1 MLGINPIMR
10 SGHKAEFREIV
21 YERRRWELLE
31 RMRREALG
39 IMRPLQSFNLAP
51 IIYGSIARGDVDEGS
66 DLDVF
71 IPNPISS
78 TEVEL
83 AVEMAGFRPIRRVLV
98 QATPSYAPKGY
109 LFLEEGVSISFP
121 LVRLRAVE
129 REFYKFA
136 GELDLSDALKGIR
149 RPGVNKELLLI
160 EPREYG
166 HVESPVVGRESYV
179 AGLLGISPR
188 TVMDRVRALGKRSRV
203 GRTGL
208 FIERELGPEEN
219 FESALAELEAG
230 NPALRRR
237 LRSPRSI

>member
-1 MLGINPIMR
+1 MR
-10 SGHKAEFREIV
+10 SGPREEFKEVV
-21 YERRRWELLE
+21 YDRRRWELLE
-31 RMRREALG
+31 RMRGEALR
-39 IMRPLQSFNLAP
+39 IMRALQSSSLAP
-51 IIYGSIARGDVDEGS
+51 IIYGSIARGDVDEES

-71 IPNPISS
+71 IPIPISS
-78 TEVEL
+78 TKVEL
-83 AVEMAGFRPIRRVLV
+83 ALEMAGLRPIRRALV

-109 LFLEEGVSISFP
+109 LFLDERVSISFP

-136 GELDLSDALKGIR
+136 GEIDLAGVIEGAR
-149 RPGVNKELLLI
+149 RPGVNKQLLLI
-160 EPREYG
+160 EPRDFG
-166 HVESPVVGRESYV
+166 HVESPVIGRESYV

-188 TVMDRVRALGKRSRV
+188 AVMDRVRALGKRSRV

-219 FESALAELEAG
+219 FESALAGLEAG

-237 LRSPRSI
+237 LRGRRPA

>member
-1 MLGINPIMR
+1 MR
-10 SGHKAEFREIV
+10 SGQKAEFREVV
-21 YERRRWELLE
+21 YERGRWELLE
-31 RMRREALG
+31 RMRGKALG
-39 IMRPLQSFNLAP
+39 IMRALQSSNLAP
-51 IIYGSIARGDVDEGS
+51 VIYGSIARGDVDKDS

-83 AVEMAGFRPIRRVLV
+83 AVEMAGFRPLRRVLV

-109 LFLEEGVSISFP
+109 LFLEEDVSISFP
-121 LVRLRAVE
+121 LVKLRTVE

-136 GELDLSDALKGIR
+136 GELDLSGASEGIR
-149 RPGVNKELLLI
+149 RAGVNKQLLLI
-160 EPREYG
+160 EPKEFG

-179 AGLLGISPR
+179 AGLLGISLR
-188 TVMDRVRALGKRSRV
+188 TVMDRVRALDKRSRV

-208 FIERELGPEEN
+208 FIERDLGPEEN
-219 FESALAELEAG
+219 FESVLAKMEAG

-237 LRSPRSI
+237 LRVPRSI

>member
-1 MLGINPIMR
+1 MR
-10 SGHKAEFREIV
+10 SGQRAEFREVV
-21 YERRRWELLE
+21 YERERWELLK
-31 RMRREALG
+31 RMRGEALA
-39 IMRPLQSFNLAP
+39 IMRALQSFNLAP
-51 IIYGSIARGDVDEGS
+51 VIYGSIARGDVDEDS

-71 IPNPISS
+71 IPSPISS

-109 LFLEEGVSISFP
+109 LFLDERVSISFP
-121 LVRLRAVE
+121 LVKLRTVE

-136 GELDLSDALKGIR
+136 GELDFSGAIEGIR
-149 RPGVNKELLLI
+149 RPGVNKQLFLI
-160 EPREYG
+160 EPREFG

-188 TVMDRVRALGKRSRV
+188 TIMDRVRALGKRSRV

-208 FIERELGPEEN
+208 FIERDLGPDEN
-219 FESALAELEAG
+219 FESALAELELG

-237 LRSPRSI
+237 LRGPRSI